1 MAREGNVLATSFHPE
16 LGTDARVHQYFLEMV
31 GQQGKA
37 STAA

>member
-16 LGTDARVHQYFLEMV
+16 LGNDARVHQYFLQMV
-31 GQQGKA
+31 RQQGKA